1 VILSAIPD
9 SMFQVDQ
16 DGKYKCLKI
25 SNIADDYFWYRG
37 KSKLQNVKDDFPE
50 EIAEL
55 ILKNVKMTLATGNA
69 QMFEFSYDSSDHLH
83 FYEARVAMLDG
94 DETLIMIRD
103 ITEKK
108 NSEEEI
114 IKAKEIAENSEF
126 FTVSSL
132 VTVALVEFIS
142 KWDERQKLN
151 DKDFVKK
158 IIIAVIKKI
167 DTMNINPEQLE
178 EMIKTGEIF
187 KKIEE

>member
-1 VILSAIPD
+1 MTEINKKRAQINATVPP
-9 SMFQVDQ
+9 
-16 DGKYKCLKI
+16 Y
-25 SNIADDYFWYRG
+25 
-37 KSKLQNVKDDFPE
+37 VK
-50 EIAEL
+50 
-55 ILKNVKMTLATGNA
+55 N
-69 QMFEFSYDSSDHLH
+69 
-83 FYEARVAMLDG
+83 RC
-94 DETLIMIRD
+94 
-103 ITEKK
+103 
-108 NSEEEI
+108 
-114 IKAKEIAENSEF
+114 KERAENSEF